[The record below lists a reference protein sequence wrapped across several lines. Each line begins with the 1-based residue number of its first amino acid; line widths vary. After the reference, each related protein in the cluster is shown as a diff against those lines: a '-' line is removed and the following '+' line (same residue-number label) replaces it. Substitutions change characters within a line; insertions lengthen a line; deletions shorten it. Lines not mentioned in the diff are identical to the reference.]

1 MQYQISTYY
10 QIRYVNIL
18 RPVSSV
24 AFLFTSFIL
33 PYWYELIWTDYHLSP
48 FGPSILRDYALPI
61 LDVCSVVI
69 GHVVYIRTGTCDV
82 INTSTEYMEMP
93 VKAFEMVHLHTYQSD
108 FISTYSKAACQ
119 VDTQLALAQHAQ
131 REVRNRGH
139 HNVAVASCLS
149 LDFDCGILDN
159 HGWNL

>member
-1 MQYQISTYY
+1 M
-10 QIRYVNIL
+10 
-18 RPVSSV
+18 
-24 AFLFTSFIL
+24 
-33 PYWYELIWTDYHLSP
+33 SP

-61 LDVCSVVI
+61 LDVSSVVI

-131 REVRNRGH
+131 REVRNRAH
-139 HNVAVASCLS
+139 HIAVASCLS
-149 LDFDCGILDN
+149 LDFDCGIYYINEIGFGKLLCRPYQFLLKN
-159 HGWNL
+159 MMNLNVV